1 MLSRPRLVV
10 PLIVLLAA
18 LAGLVAGC
26 GGGEQPQSSQDGGQ
40 QQDQQQES
48 KKEAQETKIAIGD
61 VVAVQP
67 DRRRM
72 VVQPSQQAEGTER
85 IAINVRKT
93 AEITLGGEE
102 VEMGDV
108 AEGQQAQAE
117 YLVKNEV
124 NRAVSVE
131 LFEAEESS
139 EEQPS
144 GDQNSEGQPSGGEG
158 TSN

>member
-10 PLIVLLAA
+10 PLFTLLLAF
-18 LAGLVAGC
+18 LAGC
-26 GGGEQPQSSQDGGQ
+26 GGGEQSGGSQDGGQ

-48 KKEAQETKIAIGD
+48 KKEAQETRIAVGN
-61 VVAVQP
+61 VVSVKP
-67 DRRRM
+67 DKRRM
-72 VVQPSQQAEGTER
+72 VVKPSQQAEGPDK

-93 AEITLGGEE
+93 AEITLGGEK

-117 YLVKNEV
+117 YVVKNDV
-124 NRAVSVE
+124 NRAISVQ
-131 LFEAEESS
+131 LFEAEESP

-144 GDQNSEGQPSGGEG
+144 GGED

>member
-1 MLSRPRLVV
+1 MLSRPRLIV
-10 PLIVLLAA
+10 PLFALLAVLL
-18 LAGLVAGC
+18 AGC
-26 GGGEQPQSSQDGGQ
+26 GGGEQGAGSQDGGSQ
-40 QQDQQQES
+40 GGGQQQES
-48 KKEAQETKIAIGD
+48 EKAARETKIAIGD

-85 IAINVRKT
+85 VAINVRKN
-93 AEITLGGEE
+93 AEITLDGEKA
-102 VEMGDV
+102 EMGDV

-131 LFEAEESS
+131 LFEAEGSP

-144 GDQNSEGQPSGGEG
+144 GEEG

>member
-1 MLSRPRLVV
+1 MLFRPRLIV
-10 PLIVLLAA
+10 PLFTLLTA
-18 LAGLVAGC
+18 LLAGC
-26 GGGEQPQSSQDGGQ
+26 GGGEQSGGSQDGGQ

-72 VVQPSQQAEGTER
+72 VVQPSQEAEGTER
-85 IAINVRKT
+85 LAINVRKT

-102 VEMGDV
+102 AEMGDV

-124 NRAVSVE
+124 NRAISVQ
-131 LFEAEESS
+131 LFEAEDS
-139 EEQPS
+139 P
-144 GDQNSEGQPSGGEG
+144 EGQPSDGEEG

>member
-1 MLSRPRLVV
+1 MLSRPRLIV
-10 PLIVLLAA
+10 PLLALLAA
-18 LAGLVAGC
+18 LLAGC
-26 GGGEQPQSSQDGGQ
+26 GGDDGPSGGSQEGGG

-48 KKEAQETKIAIGD
+48 KKQAQESKIAIGS

-72 VVQPSQQAEGTER
+72 VLEPRQEAEGTEK

-93 AEITLGGEE
+93 AEITLGGEKA
-102 VEMGDV
+102 EMGDV

-117 YLVKNEV
+117 YIVKNDV
-124 NRAVSVE
+124 NRAVSVQ
-131 LFEAEESS
+131 LFEAE
-139 EEQPS
+139 
-144 GDQNSEGQPSGGEG
+144 GQPQGGD